1 MYQERQMQQQL
12 GQERRRQYLR
22 KRDVAH
28 RYSMHPRSVERA
40 AASGRIPLPEYPLG
54 PARPL
59 WDLEKLEANERAA
72 VKRSANSGDAA

>member
-1 MYQERQMQQQL
+1 MQQQL
-12 GQERRRQYLR
+12 GQERQRQYLR
-22 KRDVAH
+22 KRDVAR

-59 WDLEKLEANERAA
+59 WDLEKLDANERAA
-72 VKRSANSGDAA
+72 IKGPRHREDDAA